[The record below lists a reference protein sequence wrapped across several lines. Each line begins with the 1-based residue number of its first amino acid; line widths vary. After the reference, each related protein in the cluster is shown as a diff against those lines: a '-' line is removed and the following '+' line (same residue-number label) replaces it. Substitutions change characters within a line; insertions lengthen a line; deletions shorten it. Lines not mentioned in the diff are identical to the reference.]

1 MGNSALNERS
11 QAGHLITNRRLR
23 LCRIVTVPLTFQALL
38 WEQLRAI
45 AAHGV
50 DLTVVSSSGPE
61 LEAVAAD
68 IGAAAVGIPME
79 RRPAPLSDLRSL
91 FRLTRFFC
99 RRRFD
104 IIHSSTPKAGL
115 LTALAGRLA
124 RVPVRIHTFTGQPW
138 VELTGVRR
146 QIPRECDRI
155 TATLATQCYADSPSQ
170 RAFLIQEKLVAC
182 DKIAVVGAGSISG
195 VDLTRFS
202 LTTWGGPVA
211 VETRRELG
219 IPESGL
225 IIVYVGRLTKDKG
238 ITELVAAFESI
249 VSRNAIVHL
258 VLVGPFEAKLDPLP
272 SATVSK
278 LQSHSQI
285 HCVGFTTKPEKYLA
299 AADIFCLPSYREG
312 FGSVV
317 VEAAAME
324 LPAVVTRVT
333 GLVDA
338 VVEGATGL
346 IVPPKNADAL
356 AQAIQTLVDSPAL
369 RESLGRAGR
378 QRVVRHYDSRLI
390 NEAVVAEYFRLM
402 EQVRPL
408 QKQPCR

>member
-1 MGNSALNERS
+1 MSEG
-11 QAGHLITNRRLR
+11 TNAVNHGRLR

-38 WEQLRAI
+38 WEQLRTI

-50 DLTVVSSSGPE
+50 DLTVVSSPGPE
-61 LEAVAAD
+61 LEAVATD

-91 FRLTRFFC
+91 FQLTRFFC
-99 RRRFD
+99 RHRFD

-124 RVPVRIHTFTGQPW
+124 RVPVRLHTFTGQPW
-138 VELTGVRR
+138 VELTGVSR

-170 RAFLIQEKLVAC
+170 RGFLIKEKLVAS

-195 VDLTRFS
+195 VNLTRFS
-202 LTTWGGPVA
+202 LATWGGPVA
-211 VETRRELG
+211 VATRRELG
-219 IPESGL
+219 VPEGGL
-225 IIVYVGRLTKDKG
+225 IILFVGRVTKDKG
-238 ITELVAAFESI
+238 ITELVKAFETVASG
-249 VSRNAIVHL
+249 NADVHL
-258 VLVGPFEAKLDPLP
+258 VLVGPFEPKLDPLP
-272 SATVSK
+272 PETLDR
-278 LQSHSQI
+278 LQRHSRI
-285 HCVGFTTKPEKYLA
+285 YCVGFTTTPEKYLA

-338 VVEGATGL
+338 VAEGETGL
-346 IVPPKNADAL
+346 IVPPKNPDAL
-356 AQAIQTLVDSPAL
+356 AQALETLVDSPAL
-369 RESLGRAGR
+369 RKSLGRAGR
-378 QRVVRHYDSRLI
+378 QRVVRNYDSKLI
-390 NEAVVAEYFRLM
+390 NEAVVAEYFRLL
-402 EQVRPL
+402 EQLRPCRE
-408 QKQPCR
+408 QPCR